1 MMLVAGCMRTF
12 IVMKNYHL
20 EHYEQIY
27 IEHGS
32 PMLALR
38 QAFIGPLSLVI
49 TYSVVYIES

>member
-1 MMLVAGCMRTF
+1 MLVAGCMRTF